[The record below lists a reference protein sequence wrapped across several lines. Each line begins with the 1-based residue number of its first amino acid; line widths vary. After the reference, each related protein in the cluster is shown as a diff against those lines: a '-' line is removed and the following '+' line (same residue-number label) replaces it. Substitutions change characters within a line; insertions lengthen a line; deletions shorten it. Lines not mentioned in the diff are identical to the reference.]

1 MSNPNAPAGSAVPPP
16 PPVHPPPPPK
26 GRGLGWF
33 FAVSGSIV
41 LLLTVGCIVAA
52 TGGDLT
58 GEMSGVD
65 GAGCCCVT
73 GVAPRLKRGIGLK
86 LPPPPRCRSVR
97 S

>member
-1 MSNPNAPAGSAVPPP
+1 MSDPNTPAGSAVPPP
-16 PPVHPPPPPK
+16 PPVHPPPQPK

-58 GEMSGVD
+58 GEMSGVAILC
-65 GAGCCCVT
+65 GSPTLILG
-73 GVAPRLKRGIGLK
+73 GVFLWLGSRRLKR
-86 LPPPPRCRSVR
+86 
-97 S
+97 

>member
-58 GEMSGVD
+58 GEMSGVAILC
-65 GAGCCCVT
+65 GSPTLILG
-73 GVAPRLKRGIGLK
+73 GVFLWLGSRRLKR
-86 LPPPPRCRSVR
+86 
-97 S
+97 